1 MSSTGP
7 GSLLVF
13 LAFLMLSMLLA
24 GTYFVAY
31 LGLVQAGREVQK
43 AGEAASEQAIIYLFQ
58 HPTNITVANGSPI
71 VKGETRIVIQNVGPR
86 DISFDRILAISPD
99 GSVVAD
105 VKVPGNKGLGV
116 RQWQLYKVQ
125 DLGLPDRW
133 SNFTVFSS
141 EVSRLVLLSERG
153 RTHGSIWGV
162 PPFLEGV
169 LKATVA
175 TTMTT
180 SYFYSYITTTSY
192 RTTYT
197 VTVPLKQSRYSLMGE
212 WWESDD
218 GKNWYKVTS
227 SWGRKKAVE
236 DCTSWYDPCNGIP
249 CYDRS
254 CSRMTDG
261 AMPLDPERPV
271 ITYHS
276 YNETLTLKPP
286 RRYTL
291 EGWSQDC
298 YFDSNIGECVIRYTE
313 WGRTYKL
320 QAIELVDWDTGEVY
334 ASVNQTSLTFN
345 IVRNTIARYKYVLTS
360 SWSREWIV
368 ILLPPPPEPERCQQI
383 LNDPNARCGNQWCY
397 CLYYFDRGAWEK
409 EECCQPKS
417 YSCLSVSV
425 DFCCS
430 GDEQYSC
437 LASRNGEGGRNCV
450 EFTAAEKIQGVTKP
464 LPPVSWR
471 ASWRLVGPWV
481 YDRIVQVGNYN
492 PPYCTASVS
501 GNSASGKCCIALS
514 DGDCKAGNVGPN
526 QNYSTTIVI
535 VFKKT

>member
-43 AGEAASEQAIIYLFQ
+43 AGEAASEQAIVYLFQ
-58 HPTNITVANGSPI
+58 HPTNITAANGSVA
-71 VKGETRIVIQNVGPR
+71 VKGETRIVVQNVGSR

-125 DLGLPDRW
+125 DLGLPERW
-133 SNFTVFSS
+133 NNFTVFSS

-169 LKATVA
+169 LRATVA

-197 VTVPLKQSRYSLMGE
+197 ITVQLRQSRYSLMGE

-218 GKNWYKVTS
+218 GKDWRKVTS
-227 SWGRKKAVE
+227 SWGRRAQE
-236 DCTSWYDPCNGIP
+236 DCRYWHDTCWAPESGTVDCGQLYE
-249 CYDRS
+249 
-254 CSRMTDG
+254 CSRLTG
-261 AMPLDPERPV
+261 GSSPLNPDRPV
-271 ITYHS
+271 ITYHR
-276 YNETLTLKPP
+276 YNETLTL
-286 RRYTL
+286 RASQGYTL
-291 EGWSQDC
+291 EGRSRTCDRDWAT
-298 YFDSNIGECVIRYTE
+298 GHCVIRYAE
-313 WGRTYKL
+313 WGKTYSL

-334 ASVNQTSLTFN
+334 ASVNQTSVTFN

-360 SWSREWIV
+360 SWSRVWIV
-368 ILLPPPPEPERCQQI
+368 ILEPPPPDPNSCTAI
-383 LNDPNARCGNQWCY
+383 LNDPNKVGSREWCRCLRTFDYEAWRRTPECQAESCY
-397 CLYYFDRGAWEK
+397 LVTIDICCSRTDSKDCATLSGGGGRECKTIPGGATDTI
-409 EECCQPKS
+409 
-417 YSCLSVSV
+417 SVSWSISWSV
-425 DFCCS
+425 KQGWKFHDIGKKGAGTCTP
-430 GDEQYSC
+430 D
-437 LASRNGEGGRNCV
+437 R
-450 EFTAAEKIQGVTKP
+450 FTG
-464 LPPVSWR
+464 S
-471 ASWRLVGPWV
+471 
-481 YDRIVQVGNYN
+481 
-492 PPYCTASVS
+492 
-501 GNSASGKCCIALS
+501 SASGTCSVTAEPGRYYYATL
-514 DGDCKAGNVGPN
+514 
-526 QNYSTTIVI
+526 IVI
-535 VFKKT
+535 FKQA